1 MDAAKLCL
9 AASRRLGYHL
19 RRSSACSLRKE
30 LRAAQKAVDDSRRV
44 ILCAAHLDA
53 EQRTSRRLS
62 DLLDALSPVD
72 SVAQRRAFENEPE
85 EYPNLEKNA
94 ADTGFLDSFAHK
106 ADSGTQT
113 EHLLR
118 SRIHALAL
126 SKGTDSNQDFEEHFE
141 LHLKLAGPELNDSV
155 DTISCND
162 PGIQAKIT
170 VNGKKPCF
178 GELLWTTRLLKANPT
193 VEYTL
198 STTEVLEMWKYVF
211 SARGA
216 HARDTTEALK
226 ARDWDDSCSEASTEV
241 ASSLGCPP
249 SAAESSDA
257 ESVLFQDPLARNR
270 APPEV
275 LTQRRIARVRRR
287 ASGASLSKKDETGSE
302 LTTENKHT
310 HLPAVLEEDNVP
322 PRQNDSFNY
331 ADTEHTPLDFETLHR
346 NLQNAQLK
354 VYKVTRQAAAKTG
367 EKTLRCGCTVAQL
380 FRSKSVKDT
389 YEELLLRF
397 EPKDGRAGRE
407 PTAVVLKK
415 FLEKKSRLPGCE
427 GAKAQ
432 LLLWH
437 AQGWDPND
445 YEDSFNKHDLE
456 LNPAS
461 FGHRRA
467 EALAPTENNPAEL
480 YTRPQPGGNADLKDA
495 SVAQN
500 KTSHLDQYS
509 A

>member
-198 STTEVLEMWKYVF
+198 STTEVLEMSKYII
-211 SARGA
+211 SARGKHTFEA
-216 HARDTTEALK
+216 AGALK
-226 ARDWDDSCSEASTEV
+226 AHDWDDASSEASTEV
-241 ASSLGCPP
+241 ASSLGCPL
-249 SAAESSDA
+249 SAAESSGI
-257 ESVLFQDPLARNR
+257 ESDHSARER
-270 APPEV
+270 APQGV
-275 LTQRRIARVRRR
+275 LAHRRIARVRRHAGGVASSNR
-287 ASGASLSKKDETGSE
+287 AAKAGNEDTVEK
-302 LTTENKHT
+302 KHT
-310 HLPAVLEEDNVP
+310 SLPAVLEEDTTR
-322 PRQNDSFNY
+322 PRPNDSFGY
-331 ADTEHTPLDFETLHR
+331 SDETKKTPLDFEALHAG
-346 NLQNAQLK
+346 LQKAQLK
-354 VYKVTRQAAAKTG
+354 VYSVTRQATTKKGDENKQHFANNQDFNKVAAHSFANDPQET
-367 EKTLRCGCTVAQL
+367 TLPCGCTVAQL
-380 FRSKSVKDT
+380 FPNASVKDT
-389 YEELLLRF
+389 YEKLLSKFTAAELKNTRG
-397 EPKDGRAGRE
+397 DDTGRA
-407 PTAVVLKK
+407 PTVVVLKE
-415 FLEKKSRLPGCE
+415 FLEKKSRLPGCDGE
-427 GAKAQ
+427 KARV
-432 LLLWH
+432 LLRH
-437 AQGWDPND
+437 AQDQD
-445 YEDSFNKHDLE
+445 Y
-456 LNPAS
+456 
-461 FGHRRA
+461 
-467 EALAPTENNPAEL
+467 
-480 YTRPQPGGNADLKDA
+480 
-495 SVAQN
+495 
-500 KTSHLDQYS
+500 
-509 A
+509 